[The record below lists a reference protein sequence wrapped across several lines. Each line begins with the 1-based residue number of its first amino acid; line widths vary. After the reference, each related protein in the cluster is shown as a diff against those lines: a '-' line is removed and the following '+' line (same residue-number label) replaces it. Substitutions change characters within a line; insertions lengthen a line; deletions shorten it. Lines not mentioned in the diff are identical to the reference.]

1 MNFAVEQSRLRILM
15 ESPTVDHRYLL
26 YPDLYLP
33 EVLGIRLQFE
43 HEGQTID
50 GQFYSLVMDIA
61 RSWLHMLQREAIS
74 QGKPVPHRPDLPD
87 WIPGTPIVN
96 TFCLQGGHKLGKSV
110 VTAGLILWLVAV
122 NPRIIGCVYGPEQ
135 DVVKNVTWPYIDD
148 ILAGERWGGDT
159 RRIAVLRSARIGEMS
174 KPALKVPDAPR
185 RVATKAAK
193 KGVSVQGAHGAVGVH
208 LFEEAEG
215 IVDSGCFRS
224 VHTLIAGGKGFWFL
238 CANPSS
244 SSSPFARLSGATVRR
259 YEFSCLDHPNVTTG
273 HALVPGAVT
282 REWVDEMLEGMDA
295 LAVPVEGPA
304 PDRSHFQLPWHSGW
318 FKPLPPWY
326 WRVWGVPPPTT
337 AADAVVSSTALKM
350 AARRDH
356 AAIFAAS
363 SPRWATLGI
372 DSARGGDDFG
382 CIARRWRGCIEVRK
396 RIYAAD
402 TQEYVNATIA
412 ELETL
417 LAQGCRGG
425 EIRVDGGGGYGSWAD
440 QLKRMSILR
449 RFPDGMRVVE
459 CLNNARSYLPT
470 SAADWI
476 TCAYMDVGKALLTDA
491 FIGLTPTIEEDLC
504 SRRSSWVVKMEGT
517 RKRDV
522 RELESK
528 PDFKSHVKPSRS
540 PDEGD
545 AIALACATPPDNTLT
560 VQTY

>member
-1 MNFAVEQSRLRILM
+1 MNFAVEQARLRILM

-50 GQFYSLVMDIA
+50 GQFYALVMDIA

-74 QGKPVPHRPDLPD
+74 QGKPVPHRPDLSN

-159 RRIAVLRSARIGEMS
+159 RRISVLRSARIGEMS

-282 REWVDEMLEGMDA
+282 REWVDEMLEGEDA
-295 LAVPVEGPA
+295 LAVSAEGPH
-304 PDRSHFQLPWHSGW
+304 PDGGHFQLPWRFGW
-318 FKPLPPWY
+318 WKPHPPWY

-337 AADAVVSSTALKM
+337 ASDALVSSAALKL
-350 AARRDH
+350 AAKRDH
-356 AAIFAAS
+356 TAIFAAS

-372 DSARGGDDFG
+372 DSARGGNDHG
-382 CIARRWRGCIEVRK
+382 VIARRWRGCIEVRK
-396 RIYAAD
+396 RIYARD
-402 TQEYVNATIA
+402 TQQYISAVIT

-417 LAQGCRGG
+417 LAGGCRGG

-440 QLKRMSILR
+440 QLKRMDILR
-449 RFPDGMRVVE
+449 RFPDGMKIIE
-459 CLNNARSYLPT
+459 CLNNARSYKPT
-470 SAADWI
+470 IAADWI
-476 TCAYMDVGKALLTDA
+476 TCAYMDVGVALQTDA
-491 FIGLTPTIEEDLC
+491 FVGLTRDIEDGLC
-504 SRRSSWVVKMEGT
+504 GRAADWVVVVEGT

-522 RELESK
+522 RRAEAKESYK
-528 PDFKSHVKPSRS
+528 KRS
-540 PDEGD
+540 PLHQSPDAPD
-545 AIALACATPPDNTLT
+545 AIALACATPPDNTLK
-560 VQTY
+560 VQEY